1 MENKCERGCVKKREG
16 KSYITIFYHPINN
29 NRGRAEGAIKD
40 ETEAMPTARH
50 FLSSLTIA
58 DNISFGNKRR
68 LKCEGSTFSNGFLHP
83 TRLATLRN
91 CSHSTMNASRCP
103 RFGVEYWADI

>member
-1 MENKCERGCVKKREG
+1 MGEG

-29 NRGRAEGAIKD
+29 IMPAEGAIKD

-68 LKCEGSTFSNGFLHP
+68 LKCEGSTFSNGFS
-83 TRLATLRN
+83 TRLTE
-91 CSHSTMNASRCP
+91 SM
-103 RFGVEYWADI
+103 V

>member
-1 MENKCERGCVKKREG
+1 MA
-16 KSYITIFYHPINN
+16 
-29 NRGRAEGAIKD
+29 AEGAIKD

-68 LKCEGSTFSNGFLHP
+68 LKCEGSTFSNGFFTPHQSVGYAVKLLFQ
-83 TRLATLRN
+83 RNEYVQMFGLWGDIFTLTMYVHAIASDKEVYFIYT
-91 CSHSTMNASRCP
+91 CS
-103 RFGVEYWADI
+103 